1 MKTSATL
8 ITSLSLW
15 LAAVPAFAVDTTKVY
30 TSGIMVIIFLGICAL
45 IVIAQLVPAL
55 LILMGSVK
63 SFIRGALKN
72 KGTVEEK
79 N

>member
-63 SFIRGALKN
+63 SLIKGALKN